1 MAAQVEA
8 DDAPPRHFERLGDA
22 APDGARLP
30 RAVDEQHRGVV
41 FGADCFGFEPHAG
54 EAAKGQDAHAAPPSH
69 SSNWR
74 ERRVII
80 SRATSRSPSI
90 HAVHR
95 LRCTP
100 RVPSRRPPS
109 AARALPLSPG
119 PNTYTPS
126 TTPSH
131 TDFPL

>member
-74 ERRVII
+74 ERRFII
-80 SRATSRSPSI
+80 SRATSRSPSMI
-90 HAVHR
+90 AVQRGSEEHTSELQSLMR
-95 LRCTP
+95 NSYAVVGLNKKKNSP
-100 RVPSRRPPS
+100 RI
-109 AARALPLSPG
+109 
-119 PNTYTPS
+119 
-126 TTPSH
+126 
-131 TDFPL
+131 